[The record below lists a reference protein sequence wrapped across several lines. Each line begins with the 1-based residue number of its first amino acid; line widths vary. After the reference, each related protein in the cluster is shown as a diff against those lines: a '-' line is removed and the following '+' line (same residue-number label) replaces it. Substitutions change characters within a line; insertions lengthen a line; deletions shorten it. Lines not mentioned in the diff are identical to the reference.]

1 MSHLQDPL
9 GWAIGELTD
18 SRRHQRYEKFEHYFE
33 GEQPLAFATPKY
45 SAVFGQMFQ
54 AFSYNRCSYVVDAH
68 ADRLQLTGVRSVS
81 EAVTERASEIWA
93 ANRMDKRA
101 GEVHRQALLAGDGYV
116 IVWPE
121 AGETM
126 PQVWPQ
132 EAEYVRVAYDDERP
146 GLITLACK
154 GFTAHDGRGRIN
166 LYFPDRIEKW
176 VSVEPLERT
185 GARRMPEYV
194 PFEVVGEPWPVPNP
208 WGVVPVFHFANN
220 AATGEY
226 GRSELSD
233 VIPLQDALNKV
244 LTDLILASELGG
256 FPQKVILG
264 LDADDEQVR
273 EGLRRLEAGMNK
285 IFSIPF
291 DPDGN
296 APSIAEFSAT
306 NLGQIREVV
315 TMFDQLIARVSR
327 VPVHYLQMSGDFP
340 SGRALRTAEGPFVTK
355 IEDRQIAFGNVWEDA
370 MRLALRMSGVGEPGA
385 LSAVWAAATALQD
398 EDRWDLALQKSAVGL
413 PLEQILRERGGYE
426 EEEIA
431 AIVEAKAAAGLAF
444 DANLTGVGL

>member
-9 GWAIGELTD
+9 GWAREELGD
-18 SRRHQRYEKFEHYFE
+18 RQRYQRYETYEHYFE

-45 SAVFGQMFQ
+45 SAVFGEMFR
-54 AFSYNRCSYVVDAH
+54 AFAYNRCSYVVDAH
-68 ADRLQLTGVRSVS
+68 ADRLQLTGVRAVS
-81 EAVTERASEIWA
+81 EQVTERASEIWA

-101 GEVHRQALLAGDGYV
+101 GEIHRSAIMLGDAYL

-121 AGETM
+121 TVDGSV
-126 PQVWPQ
+126 QLWPQ
-132 EAEYVRVAYDDERP
+132 DAEYVRVAYDEERP
-146 GLITLACK
+146 GLVTLACK
-154 GFTAHDGRGRIN
+154 GMKTHDGRHRIN

-176 VSVEPLERT
+176 ITTDVVSERRGVEPR
-185 GARRMPEYV
+185 YV
-194 PFEVVGEPWPVPNP
+194 PYEVPGEPWPVPNP

-233 VIPLQDALNKV
+233 VIPLQDALNKT

-291 DPDGN
+291 DPDGK

-306 NLGQIREVV
+306 NLKQISEVV
-315 TMFDQLIARVSR
+315 TLFDTLISRVSR
-327 VPVHYLQMSGDFP
+327 VPVHYLQLSGDFP

-355 IEDRQIAFGNVWEDA
+355 IEDRMIAFGNVWEDA
-370 MRLALRMSGVGEPGA
+370 MTLALRMGGVGDPGR
-385 LSAVWAAATALQD
+385 LSAVWEAATALQD
-398 EDRWDLALQKSAVGL
+398 EDRWDLALQKSAAGL
-413 PLEQILRERGGYE
+413 PLEQILREMGGYE

-431 AIVEAKAAAGLAF
+431 RIVEATSAARFAF
-444 DANLTGVGL
+444 DANLTGVGV

>member
-1 MSHLQDPL
+1 MSHLDDPL
-9 GWAIGELTD
+9 GWARAELGD
-18 SRRHQRYEKFEHYFE
+18 RRRHQRYETYEHYFE
-33 GEQPLAFATPKY
+33 GHQPLAFATPKY
-45 SAVFGQMFQ
+45 SAVFGEMFR
-54 AFSYNRCSYVVDAH
+54 AFAYNRCSYVVDAH
-68 ADRLQLTGVRSVS
+68 ADRLQITGVRS
-81 EAVTERASEIWA
+81 ASEEITARAAEIWNV
-93 ANRMDKRA
+93 NRMDKRA
-101 GEVHRQALLAGDGYV
+101 GEVHRHAVMLGDAYV

-121 AGETM
+121 AADG
-126 PQVWPQ
+126 QVQLWPQ
-132 EAEYVRVAYDDERP
+132 NPEYVRVAYDDERP
-146 GLITLACK
+146 GLITAACK
-154 GFTAHDGRGRIN
+154 GMETHDGRHRIN

-176 VSVEPLERT
+176 VTTEAVNDRRGIEPR
-185 GARRMPEYV
+185 YV
-194 PFEVVGEPWPVPNP
+194 PYEVPGEPWPVPNP

-220 AATGEY
+220 ADTGGY

-233 VIPLQDALNKV
+233 VIPLQDALNKT

-291 DPDGN
+291 DPDGK

-306 NLGQIREVV
+306 NLKQISEVV
-315 TMFDQLIARVSR
+315 TLFDTLIARVSR
-327 VPVHYLQMSGDFP
+327 VPVHYLQLSGDFP

-355 IEDRQIAFGNVWEDA
+355 IEDRQVAFGNVWEDA
-370 MRLALRMSGVGEPGA
+370 MALALRMAGTADPGD
-385 LSAVWAAATALQD
+385 LSAVWEAATAMQE
-398 EDRWDLALQKSAVGL
+398 EDKWDLALQKSAIGL
-413 PLEQILRERGGYE
+413 PLDQILREMGGYE

-431 AIVEAKAAAGLAF
+431 RIVAEKAAAALAF

>member
-9 GWAIGELTD
+9 GWAQHELGN
-18 SRRHQRYEKFEHYFE
+18 RRQYQRYERYEHYFE

-45 SAVFGQMFQ
+45 AAVFGEMFR
-54 AFSYNRCSYVVDAH
+54 AFAYNRCSYVVDAH
-68 ADRLQLTGVRSVS
+68 ADRLQITGVRSVAD
-81 EAVTERASEIWA
+81 AVTEVSGEIWT

-101 GEVHRQALLAGDGYV
+101 GEVHRQAIMLGDAYL

-121 AGETM
+121 TVDGSV
-126 PQVWPQ
+126 QLWPQ
-132 EAEYVRVAYDDERP
+132 NAEYVRVAYDDERP
-146 GLITLACK
+146 GLVTLACK
-154 GFTAHDGRGRIN
+154 GMETHGGFHRIN
-166 LYFPDRIEKW
+166 LYFPDRIEKY
-176 VSVEPLERT
+176 VTTEPVEERR
-185 GARRMPEYV
+185 GVQPRYV
-194 PFEVVGEPWPVPNP
+194 PYEVPGEPWPIPNP

-220 AATGEY
+220 ADTGEM

-233 VIPLQDALNKV
+233 VIPLQDALNKT

-291 DPDGN
+291 DPDGK

-306 NLGQIREVV
+306 NLKQISEVV
-315 TMFDQLIARVSR
+315 TMFDTLISRVSR
-327 VPVHYLQMSGDFP
+327 VPVHYLQLSGDFP

-355 IEDRQIAFGNVWEDA
+355 IEDRQVAFGNVWEDA
-370 MRLALRMSGVGEPGA
+370 MHLALRMSGVSDPGR
-385 LSAVWAAATALQD
+385 LTAVWEAATALQD
-398 EDRWDLALQKSAVGL
+398 EDKWDLALQKSAAGL
-413 PLEQILRERGGYE
+413 PLEQILREMGGYE

-431 AIVEAKAAAGLAF
+431 RIVEARAANQLAF
-444 DANLTGVGL
+444 DSNLTGVGL